1 MTNKADNWTDPT
13 WYTKKYRS
21 ILEIKTDEEL
31 IEELH
36 YITVIETK
44 DIVPGYEDELREEM
58 ERRGI
63 S

>member
-1 MTNKADNWTDPT
+1 MTNKADNWADPT

-21 ILEIKTDEEL
+21 ILEVKTDDEL
-31 IEELH
+31 REELH
-36 YITVIETK
+36 YITVIQTK